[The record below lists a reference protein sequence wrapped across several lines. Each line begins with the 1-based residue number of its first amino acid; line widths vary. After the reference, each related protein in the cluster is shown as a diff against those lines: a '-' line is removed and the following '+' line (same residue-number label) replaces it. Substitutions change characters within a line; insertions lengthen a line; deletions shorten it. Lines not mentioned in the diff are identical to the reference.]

1 MADCCS
7 VQAKNRQERQLL
19 WVVLGLNAIMFV
31 VEFTAGWLAGSSGLL
46 ADSLDMLADALVY
59 SLSLY
64 AVGRGV
70 SQKAKAALLNGSL
83 QMVLGL
89 SVLGHVAWRAF
100 VGSVPNAEVMGSVAV
115 LALAVNAAC
124 FLLLF
129 KFRRGDIN
137 MRASW
142 ICSRNDI
149 LANIGVLVAAGLV
162 TWVGSPWP
170 DLVIGALIAAIVIH
184 SSWKIIVGASH
195 SLRTGQTQTS
205 DGCGN

>member
-7 VQAKNRQERQLL
+7 AEARNRQERQLL
-19 WVVLGLNAIMFV
+19 WMVLSLNAVMFL
-31 VEFTAGWLAGSSGLL
+31 VEFTAGWLASSSGLL

-70 SQKAKAALLNGSL
+70 SQKARAALLNGSL

-89 SVLGHVAWRAF
+89 SVMAHVVWRAF
-100 VGSVPNAEVMGSVAV
+100 VGDTPTVELMASVA
-115 LALAVNAAC
+115 LMALVVNVIC

-142 ICSRNDI
+142 ICSRNDV
-149 LANIGVLVAAGLV
+149 LANVGVLIAAGLV
-162 TWVGSPWP
+162 AWLGSPWP
-170 DLVIGALIAAIVIH
+170 DLVIGAIIA
-184 SSWKIIVGASH
+184 IIVVHSAWRIIAGARE
-195 SLRTGQTQTS
+195 SLRTGES
-205 DGCGN
+205 NSGGCCS